1 MHIITIN
8 LHQHLP
14 ITYII
19 CFYYLSSAAQL
30 HPNIHK
36 IPEGTESVNGSRADG
51 GCMGNVTHHYCGNS
65 RESFLTDGVNQVI
78 NTTDPNWASELV
90 TVRKNNVTWN
100 IQYDHVLLVF
110 VFNSKVSLKSIRLN
124 LFQCPQWGIGA
135 PNIAVYAKNSQSG
148 DFVNFYLEKHDT
160 VVLAQLQDVQS
171 SCNDLVPVTI
181 PLETYTQYNTWYIV
195 VSFEPQPDIDWVYMG
210 EVQFFDTLPQP
221 PPLASRPSIKP
232 QPPPSTS
239 TKPTNLSTRK
249 KH

>member
-14 ITYII
+14 FTYII

-30 HPNIHK
+30 HLYTHK

-51 GCMGNVTHHYCGNS
+51 GCLGNVIQHYCGYGS
-65 RESFLTDGVNQVI
+65 ESFLTDGVNPVI
-78 NTTDPNWASELV
+78 NTTDPDWASELV

-100 IQYDHVLLVF
+100 IPYDHVVLTF
-110 VFNSKVSLKSIRLN
+110 VFDSPVSLKSIRLN
-124 LFQCPQWGIGA
+124 LFQCPQWSIGA
-135 PNIAVYAKNSQSG
+135 PNITVYARNSPSG
-148 DFVNFYLEKHDT
+148 DFFRFYPEDHHS
-160 VVLAQLQDVQS
+160 VVLAQLQDVHS

-181 PLETYTQYNTWYIV
+181 PLETYTQYNIWYIV

-210 EVQFFDTLPQP
+210 EVQFFDTP
-221 PPLASRPSIKP
+221 P
-232 QPPPSTS
+232 QPPPSSS
-239 TKPTNLSTRK
+239 TKLTISSSRK

>member
-1 MHIITIN
+1 MHNITIN

-14 ITYII
+14 FTYII
-19 CFYYLSSAAQL
+19 CFYYLSLAAQL
-30 HPNIHK
+30 HPRLHK
-36 IPEGTESVNGSRADG
+36 IPEGTESVNGSRVDG
-51 GCMGNVTHHYCGNS
+51 GCKGNVIQHFCGDDS
-65 RESFLTDGVNQVI
+65 ESFLTDGVNPVI

-100 IQYDHVLLVF
+100 TPYDHVVLTF
-110 VFNSKVSLKSIRLN
+110 VFEPPVSLKSIRLN

-135 PNIAVYAKNSQSG
+135 PNVTVYARNSLYG
-148 DFVNFYLEKHDT
+148 GFFDNFYPEVHHT

-181 PLETYTQYNTWYIV
+181 PLETDTQYNIWYII

-210 EVQFFDTLPQP
+210 EVQFFDTPPQP
-221 PPLASRPSIKP
+221 PLWISKLTIPS
-232 QPPPSTS
+232 S
-239 TKPTNLSTRK
+239 RK